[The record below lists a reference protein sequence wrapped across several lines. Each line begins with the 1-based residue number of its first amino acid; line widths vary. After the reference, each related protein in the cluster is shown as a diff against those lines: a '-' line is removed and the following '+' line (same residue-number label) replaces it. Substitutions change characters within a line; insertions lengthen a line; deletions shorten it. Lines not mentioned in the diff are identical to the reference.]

1 MYIMRHFPAGCDCV
15 LRSTV
20 RFLFLCYLLSVCILF
35 ASLRVKQYKS
45 VLLPLRSSFSFIYHY
60 LPEDVEIPL
69 YYGSWLYTYTS
80 ILYSN
85 IYLLLRNI
93 FVLPNMVIAITHL
106 SYLTFLILARQDR
119 VTGTMYS

>member
-85 IYLLLRNI
+85 IYILLRNI
-93 FVLPNMVIAITHL
+93 FVRQYVYFITYL
-106 SYLTFLILARQDR
+106 SNLTLILLAIR
-119 VTGTMYS
+119 VHVSWYYV